1 VVFPQPLQAG
11 QHLELRFV
19 YRGEVLSEA
28 GPGLLY
34 VGARGTWYPNFGPAM
49 STFDLEFRYP
59 VGWTLLA
66 TGQRHAPEISPAG
79 AGRPSATS
87 SGAAGEQV
95 SRWISERPMPLAGF
109 NLGQYTHATAH
120 AGSVAVEVY
129 ATSGMERT
137 FPKAPAAALMPA
149 LPTVVTVPRDQATID
164 APPPPSPALNEQRV
178 AEESAR
184 AVDFFAHRF
193 GPYPYGKLALTQMPG
208 QLSQGW
214 PGLIFLSSFV
224 FLSPEEKAQLHV
236 SSLED
241 TRSNLVVAHETAHQ
255 WWGDLVVWKGYRD
268 QWIIEALAEYSSL
281 MQLESQD
288 PAKFRAVLESYQGKL
303 FEKNKDGMPLMEA
316 GPVTLGIRLSCSP
329 FPAGYQAISY
339 GRGTWLFHMLRTMTR
354 DAESKRTE
362 HRASA
367 RENLDEPF
375 LRALRKLRERYQGKS
390 ISTRDVLRVFEEEL
404 PPSLW
409 YEGQK
414 SLDWFYNGWINGTAI
429 PRLELHD
436 VKYVERDGSARISG
450 TIRQSEAPEDLVT
463 LVPVY
468 GTVGGKSVLLGQ
480 VFADGSETA
489 FHLTAPM
496 GTRKAVLDPYRTLL
510 ARTR

>member
-1 VVFPQPLQAG
+1 
-11 QHLELRFV
+11 
-19 YRGEVLSEA
+19 
-28 GPGLLY
+28 
-34 VGARGTWYPNFGPAM
+34 
-49 STFDLEFRYP
+49 
-59 VGWTLLA
+59 
-66 TGQRHAPEISPAG
+66 
-79 AGRPSATS
+79 
-87 SGAAGEQV
+87 
-95 SRWISERPMPLAGF
+95 
-109 NLGQYTHATAH
+109 
-120 AGSVAVEVY
+120 VE
-129 ATSGMERT
+129 
-137 FPKAPAAALMPA
+137 
-149 LPTVVTVPRDQATID
+149 
-164 APPPPSPALNEQRV
+164 
-178 AEESAR
+178 
-184 AVDFFAHRF
+184 FFARRY
-193 GPYPYGKLALTQMPG
+193 GPYPYEKLALTQMPG
-208 QLSQGW
+208 ELSQGW
-214 PGLIFLSSFV
+214 PGLIFLSSFA

-241 TRSNLVVAHETAHQ
+241 TRSSLVVAHETAHQ

-288 PAKFRAVLESYQGKL
+288 PAKFRAVLESYQDKL
-303 FEKNKDGMPLMEA
+303 LQKNKDGMPLMAA

-329 FPAGYQAISY
+329 FPTGYQAISY

-354 DAESKRTE
+354 DAESKRTG

-375 LRALRKLRERYQGKS
+375 LRALRKLRERYQGKA

-468 GTVGGKSVLLGQ
+468 GTGGGKSVLLGQ
-480 VFADGSETA
+480 VFADGPETA
-489 FHLTAPM
+489 FHLTAPA